1 VRLRARLIIII
12 SLPAV
17 LAVGIHGIIRVWQE
31 EAQVR
36 REERESLALTAA
48 AAQIAVENALR
59 NPRSPDMGRL
69 LAAIVQEHASVDRI
83 RLFDRGLALAAA
95 SDASALDEPAPTE
108 ALRRVMTTGL
118 GEGDFERRAVRSY
131 LSYVVPLHGRS
142 GEVEGALEIVQ
153 LASAT
158 DRRVRAVI
166 VDILARL
173 GLLCA
178 LIIIPTALALQ
189 RQVIRPLSRLTEGIR
204 ALGRDRSSPPLPV
217 DRRDELGEVAQAF
230 NDMAQRLVAET
241 EHSLDLEHRLRRS
254 ATVAVAG
261 KLAASL
267 AHEVGTPLNIISGRA
282 EFLLKSMPDTDPRR
296 EDLEGIVS
304 QIERISRI
312 ISSLLDS
319 VRPQGPKLEPIEPA
333 ALIEQLFPLLRHTAR
348 QRDVTLVRDVAA
360 NLSPIQADPAQ
371 LQQVLINLVIN
382 ALDATPPGGRIVISA
397 AAGDRGEHPGIVLRV
412 ADTGCGIPPPLLPRV
427 FDAFL
432 TTKPPGGGTGL
443 GLAICRDLVRAHG
456 GEITVESTIGLGST
470 FTVWLP
476 LVPALHE

>member
-95 SDASALDEPAPTE
+95 SD
-108 ALRRVMTTGL
+108 
-118 GEGDFERRAVRSY
+118 
-131 LSYVVPLHGRS
+131 VPLHGRS

-382 ALDATPPGGRIVISA
+382 ALDATPPGGRIVISI

-456 GEITVESTIGLGST
+456 GEITVESTIALGST